1 MLNSKG
7 SARCCERIAI
17 LSPVAT
23 TACTILITVEKILLK
38 EVSMNLH
45 QLRIFCSV
53 VEHGSH
59 TKAAEALFLTQPAVT
74 LQVRALERSLQ
85 VKLLERVNQHIIVTE
100 AEQALYQCAI
110 PMLNAEAEAE
120 RVLTE
125 LKGLAYG
132 RLVIAANTTGG
143 MYIIPPLLAF
153 YKEQHPESELLL
165 QIDATERLIERAR
178 QGMID
183 LAFACGAVIQPE
195 LTSETIG
202 LDTLTLI
209 LSSRHALAS
218 QPALTL
224 DQVAALPFI
233 VPESISRTRQFIEQV
248 MRERGYTL
256 KIVMHFQGTEPVKKA
271 VESNLGVAIVS
282 RAAVEREV
290 EAGVLRAM
298 PIIDLELTRPFVM
311 FYRQG
316 KYFSPMVQ
324 DFMAYMRK
332 CGVT

>member
-1 MLNSKG
+1 
-7 SARCCERIAI
+7 
-17 LSPVAT
+17 
-23 TACTILITVEKILLK
+23 
-38 EVSMNLH
+38 MNLH

-59 TKAAEALFLTQPAVT
+59 TKAAGALFMTQPAVT

-85 VKLLERVNQHIIVTE
+85 VKLLERVDQHIIVTE
-100 AEQALYQCAI
+100 AGQALYQCAI

-125 LKGLAYG
+125 LKGAARG

-143 MYIIPPLLAF
+143 MYIIPPRLSS

-165 QIDATERLIERAR
+165 QIDATDRLIERAR
-178 QGMID
+178 QGVID
-183 LAFACGAVIQPE
+183 LGFACGTIVQPD
-195 LTSETIG
+195 LTIETIG
-202 LDTLTLI
+202 EDTLTLI

-224 DQVAALPFI
+224 DQVATLPFI

-256 KIVMHFQGTEPVKKA
+256 KIVMYFQGTEPVKKA
-271 VESNLGVAIVS
+271 VESNLGAAIVS
-282 RAAVEREV
+282 RAAVAREV

-298 PIIDLELTRPFVM
+298 PIVDLELTRPFVM

-316 KYFSPMVQ
+316 KYFGPMARE
-324 DFMAYMRK
+324 FMTYMRR
-332 CGVT
+332 CTSS

>member
-1 MLNSKG
+1 
-7 SARCCERIAI
+7 
-17 LSPVAT
+17 
-23 TACTILITVEKILLK
+23 
-38 EVSMNLH
+38 MNLH

-59 TKAAEALFLTQPAVT
+59 TKAAEALFMTQPAVS

-85 VKLLERVNQHIIVTE
+85 VKLLEHFNQQIIVTE
-100 AEQALYQCAI
+100 AGQALYQCAI

-125 LKGLAYG
+125 LKGTARG
-132 RLVIAANTTGG
+132 RLVVAANTTGG
-143 MYIIPPLLAF
+143 MYIIPPLLAS

-165 QIDATERLIERAR
+165 QIDATDRLIERTR
-178 QGMID
+178 QGIID
-183 LAFACGAVIQPE
+183 LAFACGTIVQPE
-195 LTSETIG
+195 LTIESIG
-202 LDTLTLI
+202 MDTLTLI
-209 LSSRHALAS
+209 LSSRHPLAS
-218 QPALTL
+218 QPSLTL
-224 DQVAALPFI
+224 DQVATLPFI

-282 RAAVEREV
+282 RAAIVHEV
-290 EAGVLRAM
+290 EAGILRAM
-298 PIIDLELTRPFVM
+298 PIADLELARPFVM

-316 KYFSPMVQ
+316 KYFGPMAR
-324 DFMAYMRK
+324 DFMIYMRT
-332 CGVT
+332 CATS